1 MSSPQN
7 PILELPA
14 PATPP
19 PVENPPWSLWD
30 VVQLAALTFL
40 TPILFLI
47 LGGAAAQHFLYKST
61 ALTDVVQKPSL
72 SLLAELLAYGV
83 VLFCMVALVHGKTR
97 QPFLV
102 GVGWNWPQRKWGLI
116 SLGVALLFALQLVGH
131 FLPIPKNVP
140 FDKFFAQR
148 TDAYLTSLF
157 AISVGPLMEELFFR
171 GFLYPVL
178 ARRMRMGSAVVV
190 TALAFGSVHSLQLA
204 FSWAAV
210 LVIVIVGLVLTMVRA
225 VTHSVGS
232 SFLVHV
238 AYNATLTVLTFVG
251 TDGFRHMERL
261 NQ

>member
-1 MSSPQN
+1 M
-7 PILELPA
+7 L
-14 PATPP
+14 
-19 PVENPPWSLWD
+19 
-30 VVQLAALTFL
+30 QLAVLTFL

-47 LGGAAAQHFLYKST
+47 LGSAAAQHFIYKNL

-72 SLLAELLAYGV
+72 SLLAEFLAYGV
-83 VLFCMVALVHGKTR
+83 VLLCMVALVHGKTR
-97 QPFLV
+97 QPFFV
-102 GVGWNWPQRKWGLI
+102 GIGWNWPQRKFGLI
-116 SLGVALLFALQLVGH
+116 GLGVALLFVLQLLGH

-148 TDAYLTSLF
+148 LDAWLTSLF

-178 ARRMRMGSAVVV
+178 ARRMGMGAAVVV
-190 TALAFGSVHSLQLA
+190 TALAFGAVHSLQLGFA
-204 FSWAAV
+204 WAAV
-210 LVIVIVGLVLTMVRA
+210 LVIVIVGLVLTLVRA

-238 AYNATLTVLTFVG
+238 AYNSTLTVLTFVG